1 MKCNKKDIIIISHFV
16 DFPWEK
22 GNDRFLYIADMLVS
36 QGAEVEVVT
45 SDFIHIQKEHR
56 KLERVLAEKVNFKIT
71 LLHETGYR
79 KNVCLKRI
87 KSHRE
92 LGARLREYLKK
103 RRKPD
108 VIYCAVPSLDLAWE
122 ASEYAKKNK
131 VEFIIDIQ
139 DLWPEAFELVLP
151 YRPLGSILFSSL
163 KRKAEKIYSR
173 ADRIVAVSETY
184 LIRG

>member
-103 RRKPD
+103 KKKTR
-108 VIYCAVPSLDLAWE
+108 CDLLRC
-122 ASEYAKKNK
+122 S
-131 VEFIIDIQ
+131 IIRFGMGGI
-139 DLWPEAFELVLP
+139 
-151 YRPLGSILFSSL
+151 
-163 KRKAEKIYSR
+163 
-173 ADRIVAVSETY
+173 
-184 LIRG
+184 